1 MKLPESRSPSWSHL
15 GTFQGVHL
23 DSIGQLSGS
32 EVVTWSDGWKKVS
45 RWWEAD
51 RDPGAAELS
60 GGSVPRGGGV
70 VGNTFTTIYSTAR

>member
-32 EVVTWSDGWKKVS
+32 EVAAWSDGWKEVVRS
-45 RWWEAD
+45 
-51 RDPGAAELS
+51 GAAELS